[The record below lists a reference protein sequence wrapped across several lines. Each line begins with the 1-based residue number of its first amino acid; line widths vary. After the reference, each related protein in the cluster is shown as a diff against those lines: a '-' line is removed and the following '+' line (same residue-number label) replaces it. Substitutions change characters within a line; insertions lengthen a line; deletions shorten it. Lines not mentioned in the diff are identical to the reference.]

1 MFQQQT
7 FIALGRALPAVI
19 APAIIADLAIGA
31 AWIGIYFGLTAA
43 ASLVAQLG
51 CGSFIVR
58 LGALRMSQISLV
70 MVAVGTALMALGT
83 PLALFMS
90 ALICGAGG
98 AVSTPA
104 SSHLLSRVSSPRY
117 LPLVFSIKQTAVPA
131 GLLLAGLLG
140 PALTEWRDWRFTMLM
155 SAAACAVFTLM
166 LQPLRK
172 VFDTDRVPTRSF
184 RLSDFKSTLLAVTA
198 TPGLRALSFACL
210 AFNGLQATAT
220 AYFVVYLT
228 TIGYTPVA
236 AGFLFS
242 VAVAVAV
249 PGRIVWGWLGSTRVT
264 PRMMMAGLALGM
276 AASAAL
282 LALCGPGWPVLVVGL
297 IACALS
303 ATALSWHGILLAE
316 PARAAPEGMR
326 GGVTGGVLSIGQIG
340 ALGLPLIYSGL
351 LDVTGSYGIG
361 FVVCGVPALL
371 VGIQLLRQRVSA
383 KI

>member
-1 MFQQQT
+1 MFVQQT
-7 FIALGRALPAVI
+7 FVALGRALPAVI
-19 APAIIADLAIGA
+19 APAIITDLRIDA

-58 LGALRMSQISLV
+58 LGALRVSQISLV
-70 MVAVGTALMALGT
+70 LLAAGTALAALGT
-83 PLALFMS
+83 PLALVLS
-90 ALICGAGG
+90 AIICGGGG

-117 LPLVFSIKQTAVPA
+117 MPMVFSIKQTAVPA

-140 PALTEWRDWRFTMLM
+140 PQLTEWTGWRVTMLF
-155 SAAACAVFTLM
+155 SASACAVFALM
-166 LQPLRK
+166 LQPLRRI
-172 VFDTDRVPTRSF
+172 FDTDRVPTRIF
-184 RLSDFKSTLLAVTA
+184 RLSDFKATVTSVLG

-210 AFNGLQATAT
+210 AFNGLQAVVT

-236 AGFLFS
+236 AGFVFS

-249 PGRIVWGWLGSTRVT
+249 PGRILWGWLGSSYVT
-264 PRMMMAGLALGM
+264 PRVMMAGLALGM
-276 AASAAL
+276 AASVAL
-282 LALCGPGWPVLVVGL
+282 LALCSAGWPALLVGL

-316 PARAAPEGMR
+316 TARAAPEGMR
-326 GGVTGGVLSIGQIG
+326 GGVTGGVLSFGQVG
-340 ALGLPLIYSGL
+340 ALALPLVYSGL
-351 LDVTGSYGIG
+351 LDLTGSYGIG

-371 VGIQLLRQRVSA
+371 VGVQLLRQRASS
-383 KI
+383 

>member
-1 MFQQQT
+1 MFLQQT

-117 LPLVFSIKQTAVPA
+117 LPLVFSIKQTAGPA

-140 PALTEWRDWRFTMLM
+140 PLLTEWKDWRYTMLL

-172 VFDTDRVPTRSF
+172 VFDTDRVPTQRF
-184 RLSDFKSTLLAVTA
+184 RLSDFKSTLMAVTT

-249 PGRIVWGWLGSTRVT
+249 PGRIVWGWLGTTRVT
-264 PRMMMAGLALGM
+264 PRMMMAGLAFGM

-282 LALCGPGWPVLVVGL
+282 LALCGPGWPVLAVGL

-316 PARAAPEGMR
+316 TARAAPEGMR
-326 GGVTGGVLSIGQIG
+326 GGVTGGVLSIGQVG
-340 ALGLPLIYSGL
+340 ALALPLIYSGL

-371 VGIQLLRQRVSA
+371 VGIQLLRQRASTKV
-383 KI
+383 

>member
-1 MFQQQT
+1 MFLQQT
-7 FIALGRALPAVI
+7 FVALGRALPAVI
-19 APAIIADLAIGA
+19 APAIITDLRIDA

-58 LGALRMSQISLV
+58 LGALRVSQVSLV
-70 MVAVGTALMALGT
+70 LLAAGTALAALGT
-83 PLALFMS
+83 PLALVLS
-90 ALICGAGG
+90 AIICGGGG

-117 LPLVFSIKQTAVPA
+117 MPMVFSIKQTAVPA

-140 PALTEWRDWRFTMLM
+140 PQLTEWTGWRVTMLF
-155 SAAACAVFTLM
+155 SASACAVFALV
-166 LQPLRK
+166 LQPLRRI
-172 VFDTDRVPTRSF
+172 FDTDRVPTRNF
-184 RLSDFKSTLLAVTA
+184 RLSDFKATVTSVLG

-210 AFNGLQATAT
+210 AFNGLQAVVT

-236 AGFLFS
+236 AGFVFS

-249 PGRIVWGWLGSTRVT
+249 PGRILWGWLGSSYVT
-264 PRMMMAGLALGM
+264 PRVMMAGLALGM
-276 AASAAL
+276 AASVAL
-282 LALCGPGWPVLVVGL
+282 LALCSAGWPTLLVGL

-316 PARAAPEGMR
+316 TARAAPEGMR
-326 GGVTGGVLSIGQIG
+326 GGVTGGVLSFGQVG
-340 ALGLPLIYSGL
+340 ALALPLVYSGL
-351 LDVTGSYGIG
+351 LDLTGSYGIG

-371 VGIQLLRQRVSA
+371 VGVQLLRQRATS
-383 KI
+383 